1 MLNSKGSVLWSKED
15 YIYCITRIN
24 TVPVIRIDV
33 KFSNFICQ
41 LLHASIF
48 FPNRAF
54 TVTNMQKTLCDTS
67 FRVQDILCWGDLN
80 EPI

>member
-1 MLNSKGSVLWSKED
+1 MHKFKGSAFRSKAD
-15 YIYCITRIN
+15 YIYCITRTN

-48 FPNRAF
+48 FPNRSF
-54 TVTNMQKTLCDTS
+54 TVTNMQKKTYMLLPEKYNFALGWS
-67 FRVQDILCWGDLN
+67 Q
-80 EPI
+80 